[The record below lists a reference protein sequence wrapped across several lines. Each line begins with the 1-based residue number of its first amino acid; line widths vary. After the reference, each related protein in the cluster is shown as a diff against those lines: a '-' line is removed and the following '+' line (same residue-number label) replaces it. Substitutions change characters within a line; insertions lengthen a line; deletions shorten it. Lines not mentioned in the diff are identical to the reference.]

1 MVFQNLKVRKS
12 LLWSVKILVFLLVLY
27 IFIIQLTEISYDNIT
42 DLTIQHFWYIIF
54 AILLVPINWGLEFL
68 KWFYTVKLID
78 PNVHTSRVTQSL
90 LAGIS
95 TGFVTPNRLGNFI
108 GRMLYFKGRKG
119 ALLILGT
126 LYGNLA
132 QFIASLI
139 FGTIGFMLIGSVVFD
154 IDKESYFSFV
164 AMIIGG
170 IAVVLFVLYPLIPIE
185 RLNWFKRYLN
195 VLAKFRVKAKKIALP
210 LLILSLVRYL
220 VFVLQ
225 FCLLLIAF
233 GASYSHE
240 LIYGIYLHYLI
251 VTLTPTL
258 IFGKLVVRET
268 IGLLVLGSFILNPT
282 VIIVAS
288 LFLWLINLGIPAL
301 TGLYFLLRVK
311 YAKHD

>member
-1 MVFQNLKVRKS
+1 MFQNLKVRKS

-27 IFIIQLTEISYDNIT
+27 IFINQITKISHEDVVTIT
-42 DLTIQHFWYIIF
+42 IENYWYIVF

-68 KWFYTVKLID
+68 KWFYTVKTID
-78 PNVHTSRVTQSL
+78 PNVRTSQVTQSL

-95 TGFVTPNRLGNFI
+95 TGFITPNRLGNFI

-139 FGTIGFMLIGSVVFD
+139 FGVAGFFLIGAVVFD
-154 IDKESYFSFV
+154 IENQNYYSSI
-164 AMIIGG
+164 ALIIGG
-170 IAVVLFVLYPLIPIE
+170 IAAVLYVIYPLLPIE
-185 RLNWFKRYLN
+185 KHRWFKRYLN
-195 VLAKFRVKAKKIALP
+195 VLAKFRVKARKIALP
-210 LLILSLVRYL
+210 LLLLSLVRYI

-233 GASYSHE
+233 GASYSHG
-240 LIYGIYLHYLI
+240 LIYGLYLHYLI

-268 IGLLVLGSFILNPT
+268 IGLFVLGSFVFNPT

-301 TGLYFLLRVK
+301 TGLYFLLKVK
-311 YAKHD
+311 YAKHG

>member
-1 MVFQNLKVRKS
+1 VFQNLKVRKS
-12 LLWSVKILVFLLVLY
+12 LLWSVKILAFLLVLY
-27 IFIIQLTEISYDNIT
+27 IFIFQLTKISYNDIT
-42 DLTIQHFWYIIF
+42 ELTISNVLYIIF

-68 KWFYTVKLID
+68 KWLYTVKSID
-78 PNVHTSRVTQSL
+78 RNVATSQVTQSL

-108 GRMLYFKGRKG
+108 GRMLYFKGRKS

-139 FGTIGFMLIGSVVFD
+139 FGVVGLLFVGSVVFD
-154 IDKESYFSFV
+154 IENESYFSSLALF
-164 AMIIGG
+164 IGG
-170 IAVVLFVLYPLIPIE
+170 IAVVLFTFYPLIPIE
-185 RLNWFKRYLN
+185 KLNWFKRYLN
-195 VLAKFRVKAKKIALP
+195 VLTKFRIKAKKIALP
-210 LLILSLVRYL
+210 LLFLSLIRYL

-233 GASYSHE
+233 GAMYSHE
-240 LIYGIYLHYLI
+240 LIYGLYLHYLI

-258 IFGKLVVRET
+258 IFGKIVVRET
-268 IGLLVLGSFILNPT
+268 IGLLVLSSFIVNPT
-282 VIIVAS
+282 VIIAAS

-301 TGLYFLLRVK
+301 TGLYFLLKVK
-311 YAKHD
+311 YAKHG

>member
-1 MVFQNLKVRKS
+1 
-12 LLWSVKILVFLLVLY
+12 
-27 IFIIQLTEISYDNIT
+27 
-42 DLTIQHFWYIIF
+42 
-54 AILLVPINWGLEFL
+54 LEFL
-68 KWFYTVKLID
+68 KWFYTVKSID
-78 PNVHTSRVTQSL
+78 SHVPTSQVTQSL

-95 TGFVTPNRLGNFI
+95 TGFITPNRLGNFI

-132 QFIASLI
+132 QFVASLI
-139 FGTIGFMLIGSVVFD
+139 FGAIGFVLIGSLVFD
-154 IDKESYFSFV
+154 IEKESYFSSI
-164 AMIIGG
+164 AMLIGG
-170 IAVVLFVLYPLIPIE
+170 MAVILFVFYPLIPIE
-185 RLNWFKRYLN
+185 KLNWFKRYLN
-195 VLAKFRVKAKKIALP
+195 VLTKFRVKAKRIALP
-210 LLILSLVRYL
+210 LLILSLIRYL
-220 VFVLQ
+220 IFVLQ

-233 GASYSHE
+233 GANYSHE
-240 LIYGIYLHYLI
+240 LIYGLYLHYLI

-268 IGLLVLGSFILNPT
+268 IGLFVLSSFIVNPT

-301 TGLYFLLRVK
+301 TGLYFLLKVK

>member
-1 MVFQNLKVRKS
+1 MVFKNLKLRKS

-27 IFIIQLTEISYDNIT
+27 IFIIQLNKISNKDITE
-42 DLTIQHFWYIIF
+42 LTILNFWYIFF

-68 KWFYTVKLID
+68 KWFYTVKSID
-78 PNVHTSRVTQSL
+78 SNIRTSQITQSL

-108 GRMLYFKGRKG
+108 GRMFYFKGRKG

-139 FGTIGFMLIGSVVFD
+139 FGVVGFFLVGALVFD
-154 IDKESYFSFV
+154 FEKESYFFTT

-170 IAVVLFVLYPLIPIE
+170 MAVILFVIYPLIPIE
-185 RLNWFKRYLN
+185 KLNWFKRYLN
-195 VLAKFRVKAKKIALP
+195 VLTKFRMKAKRLAVP
-210 LLILSLVRYL
+210 LLVLSLVRYL
-220 VFVLQ
+220 IFVLQ
-225 FCLLLIAF
+225 FCLLLIN
-233 GASYSHE
+233 YTHE
-240 LIYGIYLHYLI
+240 LIYGLYLHYLI

-268 IGLLVLGSFILNPT
+268 IGLLVLSTFITNPT
-282 VIIVAS
+282 VIIAAS

-301 TGLYFLLRVK
+301 TGLYFLLKVK
-311 YAKHD
+311 YAKNG

>member
-1 MVFQNLKVRKS
+1 
-12 LLWSVKILVFLLVLY
+12 VKILAFLLVLY
-27 IFIIQLTEISYDNIT
+27 IFIFQLTKISYNDIT
-42 DLTIQHFWYIIF
+42 ELTISNVLYIIF

-68 KWFYTVKLID
+68 KWLYTVKSID
-78 PNVHTSRVTQSL
+78 RNVATSQVTQSL

-108 GRMLYFKGRKG
+108 GRMLYFKGRKS

-139 FGTIGFMLIGSVVFD
+139 FGVVGLLFVGSVVFD
-154 IDKESYFSFV
+154 IENESYFSSLALF
-164 AMIIGG
+164 IGG
-170 IAVVLFVLYPLIPIE
+170 IAVVLFTFYPLIPIE
-185 RLNWFKRYLN
+185 KLNWFKRYLN
-195 VLAKFRVKAKKIALP
+195 VLTKFRIKAKKIALP
-210 LLILSLVRYL
+210 LLFLSLIRYL

-233 GASYSHE
+233 GAMYSHE
-240 LIYGIYLHYLI
+240 LIYGLYLHYLI

-258 IFGKLVVRET
+258 IFGKIVVRET
-268 IGLLVLGSFILNPT
+268 IGLLVLSSFIVNPT
-282 VIIVAS
+282 VIIAAS

-301 TGLYFLLRVK
+301 TGLYFLLKVK
-311 YAKHD
+311 YAKHG